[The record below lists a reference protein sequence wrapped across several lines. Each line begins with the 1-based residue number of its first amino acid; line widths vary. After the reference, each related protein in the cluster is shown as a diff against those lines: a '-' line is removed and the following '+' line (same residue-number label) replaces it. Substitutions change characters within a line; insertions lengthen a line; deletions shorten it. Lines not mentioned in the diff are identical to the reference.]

1 MRYSRRVVITGMG
14 TVNPLGLSVQ
24 SSWEELLKCRSGI
37 SIIKRFDPS
46 DYPTRIAGEVKG
58 FDPLAFMEK
67 KEARKYDLFTQYAV
81 AAVSEAMTDSGLN
94 IATAPDR
101 VGVLMAS
108 GMGGFCSLDH
118 HIRVFSNDGH
128 RRLSPFFIPSTII
141 NSSSGVISI
150 ITGAR
155 GPNYSVVSACAT
167 GNHAIA
173 DAFHIIGRGEADAMI
188 AGSSEAT
195 IHPASL
201 NGFANMKALST
212 RNDDPEQASRPFDKK
227 RDGFVMGE
235 GAGALV
241 LEYLDHALARG
252 AKIYAEV
259 LGVGMNSDAYHITSP
274 APDGTGV
281 GACMTAALIN
291 TGLKPEDVNYINA
304 HGTSTLINDSTET
317 KGIKLAFGEHAYKLA
332 VSSTKSMTGHLLG
345 AAGSV
350 EAIITALAIREQII
364 PPTINLDNP
373 DPECDLDYV
382 VNSPRKARIRIALS
396 NSFGFGS
403 TNASLVLA
411 EYK

>member
-1 MRYSRRVVITGMG
+1 MKYSRRVVITGMG
-14 TVNPLGLSVQ
+14 TVNPLGLSVG
-24 SSWEELLKCRSGI
+24 STWESLLKCRSGI
-37 SIIKRFDPS
+37 GIITRFDPS
-46 DYPTRIAGEVKG
+46 DYPSQIAGEVKN
-58 FDPLAFMEK
+58 FDPLSFMEK
-67 KEARKYDLFTQYAV
+67 KEVRKYDLFTHYAV
-81 AAVSEAMTDSGLN
+81 AAVSEAMSNSGLN
-94 IATAPDR
+94 VTAAPER
-101 VGVLMAS
+101 VGVIMAS

-118 HIRVFSNDGH
+118 HLSVFSNDGH
-128 RRLSPFFIPSTII
+128 RRLSPFFITSSI
-141 NSSSGVISI
+141 NNTSSGIISI

-167 GNHAIA
+167 GNHALA

-212 RNDDPEQASRPFDKK
+212 RNDAPEQASRPFDKD

-241 LEYLDHALARG
+241 LESLDHALSRG

-259 LGVGMNSDAYHITSP
+259 LGAGMNSDAYHITSP

-291 TGLKPEDVNYINA
+291 TGLKPEDVDYINA
-304 HGTSTLINDSTET
+304 HGTSTPINDPTET
-317 KGIKLAFGEHAYKLA
+317 KGIKLAFGEHAYKLTI
-332 VSSTKSMTGHLLG
+332 SSTKSMTGHLLG
-345 AAGSV
+345 AAASV
-350 EAIITALAIREQII
+350 EAIITAMAIHEQII
-364 PPTINLDNP
+364 PPTINLNNP
-373 DPECDLDYV
+373 DPDCDLDYV
-382 VNSPRKARIRIALS
+382 ANSPRKARIRIALS

-403 TNASLVLA
+403 TNATLVLG